1 MSKKLID
8 SIEHFDRFD
17 TDKYV
22 EVVNAKNGIYD
33 EEEHVNKQF
42 NQGCLEFFKAIIFL
56 TVLTFLIY
64 ATCFLGE

>member
-33 EEEHVNKQF
+33 EEEYINKQI

-56 TVLTFLIY
+56 IVLTSVIYFL
-64 ATCFLGE
+64 CFINE

>member
-33 EEEHVNKQF
+33 EEEHINKQF
-42 NQGCLEFFKAIIFL
+42 NQGCLEFFKAIVFL
-56 TVLTFLIY
+56 IVLTSVIYFL
-64 ATCFLGE
+64 CFINE

>member
-1 MSKKLID
+1 MKKKLID

-33 EEEHVNKQF
+33 EEEHINKQF
-42 NQGCLEFFKAIIFL
+42 NQGCMEFFKAIIFL
-56 TVLTFLIY
+56 TILTFTIY
-64 ATCFLGE
+64 ALCFIRG

>member
-33 EEEHVNKQF
+33 KVKTNKQF
-42 NQGCLEFFKAIIFL
+42 NQGCMEFFKAIIFL

-64 ATCFLGE
+64 ALCFLGE

>member
-22 EVVNAKNGIYD
+22 EVVN
-33 EEEHVNKQF
+33 VNKITK
-42 NQGCLEFFKAIIFL
+42 FKEL
-56 TVLTFLIY
+56 
-64 ATCFLGE
+64 